1 MTAADFVKALPRG
14 QWHGSYGTACCP
26 AHDDRH
32 PSLSVS
38 ERDGRLLVKCHANC
52 SQDQVID
59 ALKTRGLWPGPDSDH
74 ERASRRREIRRPE
87 KRAYLNVPDD
97 THRIERA
104 LGIWRDAVPAA
115 GTLVES
121 YLASRGMTRPI
132 PTSLRFALVLKHT
145 PSGVMLPAMV
155 AAIQGPDEEISAVHR
170 TYIDPRGDKK
180 AKVSIPKMALGPV
193 RGGAVRLGRAT
204 ETLMLTEGIEDALAL
219 MQMIGTTAWAL
230 LGTAGFKSFTSP
242 PETRTIILAPDA
254 DPAGDA
260 TVAQAAARF
269 SGMGLR
275 VMRLRPPDG
284 SDWCDCLDIFEERA
298 AIAEFDGHVDRADAE
313 LAVFAELVGGDLRH
327 AA

>member
-1 MTAADFVKALPRG
+1 MTAADVVRALG
-14 QWHGSYGTACCP
+14 GSWHGSYG
-26 AHDDRH
+26 
-32 PSLSVS
+32 
-38 ERDGRLLVKCHANC
+38 LV
-52 SQDQVID
+52 
-59 ALKTRGLWPGPDSDH
+59 PGPNH
-74 ERASRRREIRRPE
+74 SRRDRSLKIWDGPGGVMVHSFSGDGWRECRGWLQRQG
-87 KRAYLNVPDD
+87 LLPDD
-97 THRIERA
+97 EPRTSRWREMQRPANRAHVNVSNDAHRGEHA
-104 LGIWRDAVPAA
+104 LGIWRDAAAAA

-121 YLASRGMTRPI
+121 YLASRGITHPI
-132 PTSLRFALVLKHT
+132 PTSLRFAPVLKHT

-155 AAIQGPDEEISAVHR
+155 AAVQGPDEEVWAVHR
-170 TYIDPRGDKK
+170 TYIDPRGDMK
-180 AKVSIPKMALGPV
+180 AMVSSPKLALGPI

-219 MQMIGTTAWAL
+219 MQMTGTTAWAL

-242 PETRTIILAPDA
+242 PETQTIILAPDA

-275 VMRLRPPDG
+275 VMHLRPPDG

-298 AIAEFDGHVDRADAE
+298 AISEFDGHVDRAGAE